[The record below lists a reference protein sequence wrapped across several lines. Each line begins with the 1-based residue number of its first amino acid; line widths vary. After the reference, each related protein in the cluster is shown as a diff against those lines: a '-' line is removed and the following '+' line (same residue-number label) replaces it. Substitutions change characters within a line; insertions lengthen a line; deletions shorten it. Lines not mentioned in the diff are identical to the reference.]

1 VRGIEFKQMANGRIV
16 GTDAPL
22 PPDIPAHREIRDHAV
37 DFPDDGVRS
46 LHGRRILHQIA
57 TYLPAARA
65 AIFVYAAVTHSGVT
79 LAPIL
84 GQHVSRE
91 ILDDQLIDS
100 LAPYRPTRFAR

>member
-46 LHGRRILHQIA
+46 LHGRR
-57 TYLPAARA
+57 
-65 AIFVYAAVTHSGVT
+65 
-79 LAPIL
+79 
-84 GQHVSRE
+84 QHVSRE